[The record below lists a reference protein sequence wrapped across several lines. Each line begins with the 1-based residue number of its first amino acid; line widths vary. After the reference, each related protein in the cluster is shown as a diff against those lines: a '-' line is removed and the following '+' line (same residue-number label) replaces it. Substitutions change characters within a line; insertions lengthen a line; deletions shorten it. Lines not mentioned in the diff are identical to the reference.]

1 MATALIPETGAGV
14 TGADTYITTANISAW
29 LALYYA
35 AATFSEWTAAADAT
49 KDAWARYARLY
60 LDNKYRHKWR
70 GTKYDEDYALPW
82 PRTAF
87 YNSNGHEVD
96 STDTG
101 DGMPAGLTAAQAYLA
116 WRASKGDTFF
126 PVNENAAAKSKSW
139 SNQSESGSEV
149 FVGGGASKDLKAYP
163 MVDHLLSDLIQSGF
177 AVERC

>member
-1 MATALIPETGAGV
+1 MASSLVVETGAGV
-14 TGADTYITTANISAW
+14 TSADTYVSTANISLW

-35 AATFSEWTAAADAT
+35 AATITEWTDAEDAT

-60 LDNKYRHKWR
+60 LDEKYKHRWR

-87 YNSNGHEVD
+87 NDSNGHEID
-96 STDTG
+96 STDDG
-101 DGMPAGLTAAQAYLA
+101 DGMPDGLTAAQAYLA

-149 FVGGGASKDLKAYP
+149 FVGGGASKDLKTYP
-163 MVDHLLSDLIQSGF
+163 MVDRLLSEYLQSGF
-177 AVERC
+177 YVGRC